1 MQAFESKPP
10 PLIESPD
17 GSVRV
22 TGSRVSLETV
32 VGAFDAGSTA
42 EEIAQQYPSL
52 SLGSIYAVVA
62 YILENRVAV
71 DRYLA
76 GRRQATGALQG
87 EIEASSPPNGLRARL
102 LGAAYESAKESAQRS
117 ATQSERVPPPGS
129 PASISPA
136 GAGER
141 AIGDAGGKRA

>member
-32 VGAFDAGSTA
+32 VVAFDAGSTA

-76 GRRQATGALQG
+76 GRRQAMGALQG
-87 EIEASSPPNGLRARL
+87 EVEASSPPNGLRARL
-102 LGAAYESAKESAQRS
+102 LARRASA
-117 ATQSERVPPPGS
+117 G
-129 PASISPA
+129 
-136 GAGER
+136 
-141 AIGDAGGKRA
+141 